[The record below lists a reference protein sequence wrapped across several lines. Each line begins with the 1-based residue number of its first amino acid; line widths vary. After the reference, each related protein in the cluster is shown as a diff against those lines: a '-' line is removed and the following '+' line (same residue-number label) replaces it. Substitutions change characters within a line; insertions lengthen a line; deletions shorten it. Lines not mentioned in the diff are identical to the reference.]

1 MSKAPNLAQLI
12 DKLPAEDQEKLSL
25 VAQGMAMAQGS
36 KAETTQ
42 RTA

>member
-1 MSKAPNLAQLI
+1 MTKIDKLAQLAE
-12 DKLPAEDQEKLSL
+12 KLPESNVEKLTL

>member
-1 MSKAPNLAQLI
+1 MTKVDKLAQLAE
-12 DKLPAEDQEKLSL
+12 KLPESNVEKLTL

-36 KAETTQ
+36 SETDQ